1 MELWKYNVAGSG
13 TDQVILIQSGVQ
25 VDSFVGSDSVS
36 TDIHRYCIQKGN
48 YELQLKK
55 LYGYGW
61 TSGSAVEIYLFDV
74 NDERVFIGRKTL
86 RDLPRNWFPSLL
98 HSFFLITLEIGTCLQ
113 VKASPNRTG

>member
-86 RDLPRNWFPSLL
+86 RDLPTELVPFSA
-98 HSFFLITLEIGTCLQ
+98 SFFLITLEIGTCLQ